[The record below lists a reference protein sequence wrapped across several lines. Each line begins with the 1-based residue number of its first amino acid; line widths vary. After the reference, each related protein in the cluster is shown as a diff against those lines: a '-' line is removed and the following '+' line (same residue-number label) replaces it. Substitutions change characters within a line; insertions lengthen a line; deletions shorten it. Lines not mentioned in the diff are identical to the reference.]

1 MAKKKNTIPS
11 GFEDILGN
19 IYSNA
24 EQGEG
29 ITDIDELDTLSNP
42 IDDDNN
48 ENNVPPVNNTPE
60 DGDKPDSVTVIDNN
74 QDPNAHE
81 DNTPEP
87 PVDNN
92 TTVPPANN
100 PEPPVDD
107 PNATTEDPTEADVI
121 EAEQVGLFFD
131 ALGNSLGWNMDEI
144 DEKDRP
150 LTVDQLTDYMK
161 AVVTEN
167 SKPEYAD
174 DRIQALDEYVRNGGK
189 FEDFYQRQQQAL
201 SLDNIDLEDESNQ
214 KAVVRELM
222 QRSGYTDEQI
232 NKKISRYEDSDM
244 LYEESEDALD
254 RLKQLR
260 QAEVEEAKRQ
270 QEELAKQQEE
280 QSKAFFNSVSTEINQ
295 LTDIRGIAIP
305 KEDRKALFDYI
316 FKVDQ
321 NGQSQYTKD
330 FNKNLSKNL
339 IESAYFTMKADTL
352 ISNAKATGETSA
364 AEKLRKML
372 RHSAKNH
379 STYNA
384 DDKQK
389 SAIDLV
395 SGMF

>member
-29 ITDIDELDTLSNP
+29 TTDMDTLMEPNVP
-42 IDDDNN
+42 LVEDDKDDD
-48 ENNVPPVNNTPE
+48 VPPVNNNPE
-60 DGDKPDSVTVIDNN
+60 DGDNQDQID
-74 QDPNAHE
+74 DPNAHE
-81 DNTPEP
+81 DNSPEPPANQVPPVTTPEP
-87 PVDNN
+87 PVDNQ
-92 TTVPPANN
+92 
-100 PEPPVDD
+100 DD
-107 PNATTEDPTEADVI
+107 DTDPTEADVI
-121 EAEQVGLFFD
+121 EAQQVGLFFD

-150 LTVDQLTDYMK
+150 LTVDQLTEYMK
-161 AVVTEN
+161 DVVAEN
-167 SKPEYAD
+167 SVPQYAD
-174 DRIQALDEYVRNGGK
+174 ERIQALDEYVKNGGK
-189 FEDFYQRQQQAL
+189 FEDFYARQQEAL
-201 SLDNIDLEDESNQ
+201 TLDNIDLEDENNQ

-222 QRSGYTDEQI
+222 KRSGYTDEQI

-260 QAEVEEAKRQ
+260 QAEVEEATRQ
-270 QEELAKQQEE
+270 QEEIAKQQEE
-280 QSKAFFNSVSTEINQ
+280 QSKQFFNTVTNDINS
-295 LTDIRGIAIP
+295 LTNIRGIAIP

-339 IESAYFTMKADTL
+339 IESAYFTMKADAL
-352 ISNAKATGETSA
+352 ISSAKNTGETSA

-384 DDKQK
+384 DDKTK
-389 SAIDLV
+389 SVTDIV

>member
-11 GFEDILGN
+11 GFDDILGN

-29 ITDIDELDTLSNP
+29 ITN
-42 IDDDNN
+42 IDDMQSLVEEEI
-48 ENNVPPVNNTPE
+48 ENDDVPPVNNNPE
-60 DGDKPDSVTVIDNN
+60 DGDKQDPVTTV
-74 QDPNAHE
+74 DPNAHE
-81 DNTPEP
+81 DNSPEP

-92 TTVPPANN
+92 T
-100 PEPPVDD
+100 EPPVVDNNQPPVD
-107 PNATTEDPTEADVI
+107 NKQQENNEDPTEADVI
-121 EAEQVGLFFD
+121 EAQQVGLFFD
-131 ALGNSLGWNMDEI
+131 ALGASLGWNMDDI

-150 LTVDQLTDYMK
+150 LNTDQLVQYMK
-161 AVVTEN
+161 DVVVEN

-174 DRIQALDEYVRNGGK
+174 ERIQALDEYVKNGGK
-189 FEDFYQRQQQAL
+189 FEDFYRKQQQAL
-201 SLDNIDLEDESNQ
+201 TLDNIDLEDENNQ

-244 LYEESEDALD
+244 LFEESEDALD

-260 QAEVEEAKRQ
+260 QQEVEEATRQ
-270 QEELAKQQEE
+270 QEEFAKQQEA
-280 QSKAFFNSVSTEINQ
+280 QSKAFFDTVTKDINS
-295 LTDIRGIAIP
+295 LTNIRGIAIP

-330 FNKNLSKNL
+330 FNKNLSRNL
-339 IESAYFTMKADTL
+339 IESAYFTMKADAL

-364 AEKLRKML
+364 AEKLRNML

-384 DDKQK
+384 DEKQK
-389 SAIDLV
+389 SVTDML

>member
-29 ITDIDELDTLSNP
+29 TTDMDTLMEPNVP
-42 IDDDNN
+42 LVEDDNDD
-48 ENNVPPVNNTPE
+48 NVPPVNNNPE
-60 DGDKPDSVTVIDNN
+60 DGDKQDQID
-74 QDPNAHE
+74 DPNAHE
-81 DNTPEP
+81 DNSPEP
-87 PVDNN
+87 PANQVPPVTTPESPVDNQ
-92 TTVPPANN
+92 
-100 PEPPVDD
+100 DD
-107 PNATTEDPTEADVI
+107 DTDPTEADVI
-121 EAEQVGLFFD
+121 EAQQVGLFFD

-150 LTVDQLTDYMK
+150 LTVDQLTEYMK
-161 AVVTEN
+161 DVVAEN
-167 SKPEYAD
+167 SVPQYAD
-174 DRIQALDEYVRNGGK
+174 ERIQALDEYVKNGGK
-189 FEDFYQRQQQAL
+189 FEDFYARQQEAL
-201 SLDNIDLEDESNQ
+201 TLDNIDLEDENNQ

-222 QRSGYTDEQI
+222 KRSGYTDEQI

-260 QAEVEEAKRQ
+260 QAEVEEATRQ
-270 QEELAKQQEE
+270 QEEIAKQQEE
-280 QSKAFFNSVSTEINQ
+280 QSKQFFNTVTNDINS
-295 LTDIRGIAIP
+295 LTNIRGIAIP

-339 IESAYFTMKADTL
+339 IESAYFTMKADAL
-352 ISNAKATGETSA
+352 ISSAKNTGETSA

-384 DDKQK
+384 DDKTK
-389 SAIDLV
+389 SVTDIV

>member
-29 ITDIDELDTLSNP
+29 TTDMDTLMEPNVP
-42 IDDDNN
+42 LVEDDKDDD
-48 ENNVPPVNNTPE
+48 VPPVNNNPE
-60 DGDKPDSVTVIDNN
+60 DGDNQDQID
-74 QDPNAHE
+74 DPNAHE
-81 DNTPEP
+81 DNSPEPPANQVPPVTTPEP
-87 PVDNN
+87 PVDNQ
-92 TTVPPANN
+92 
-100 PEPPVDD
+100 DD
-107 PNATTEDPTEADVI
+107 DTDPTEADVI
-121 EAEQVGLFFD
+121 EAQQVGLFFD

-150 LTVDQLTDYMK
+150 LTVDQLTEYMK
-161 AVVTEN
+161 DVVAEN
-167 SKPEYAD
+167 SVPQYAD
-174 DRIQALDEYVRNGGK
+174 ERIQALDEYVKNGGK
-189 FEDFYQRQQQAL
+189 FEDFYARQQEAL
-201 SLDNIDLEDESNQ
+201 TLDNIDLEDENNQ

-222 QRSGYTDEQI
+222 KRSGYTDEQI

-260 QAEVEEAKRQ
+260 QAEVEEATRQ
-270 QEELAKQQEE
+270 QEEMAKQQEE
-280 QSKAFFNSVSTEINQ
+280 QSKKFFDTVTNDINS
-295 LTDIRGIAIP
+295 LTNIRGIAIP

-339 IESAYFTMKADTL
+339 IESAYFTMKADAL
-352 ISNAKATGETSA
+352 ISSAKNTGETSA

-384 DDKQK
+384 DDKTK
-389 SAIDLV
+389 SVTDIV

>member
-29 ITDIDELDTLSNP
+29 ITN
-42 IDDDNN
+42 IDDLEELNN
-48 ENNVPPVNNTPE
+48 SLDDDDDKNVPPVNNNPE
-60 DGDKPDSVTVIDNN
+60 DGDKQDPIQNV

-81 DNTPEP
+81 DNSPEPPVNNNPEPPVQEP

-92 TTVPPANN
+92 ADQSLGE
-100 PEPPVDD
+100 EP
-107 PNATTEDPTEADVI
+107 TQEDVI
-121 EAEQVGLFFD
+121 EAQQVGLFFD
-131 ALGNSLGWNMDEI
+131 ALGSSLGWNMDEI

-167 SKPEYAD
+167 SVPQYAD
-174 DRIQALDEYVRNGGK
+174 DRIQALDEYVNNGGK
-189 FEDFYQRQQQAL
+189 FEDFYRRQQEAL
-201 SLDNIDLEDESNQ
+201 TLDNIDLEDENNQ

-222 QRSGYTDEQI
+222 QRNGYTDEQI

-260 QAEVEEAKRQ
+260 QREVEEATRQ

-280 QSKAFFNSVSTEINQ
+280 QSREFFNTVSNDINS
-295 LTDIRGIAIP
+295 LTNIRGIAIP

-384 DDKQK
+384 DDKTK
-389 SAIDLV
+389 SVTDMIG
-395 SGMF
+395 GMF